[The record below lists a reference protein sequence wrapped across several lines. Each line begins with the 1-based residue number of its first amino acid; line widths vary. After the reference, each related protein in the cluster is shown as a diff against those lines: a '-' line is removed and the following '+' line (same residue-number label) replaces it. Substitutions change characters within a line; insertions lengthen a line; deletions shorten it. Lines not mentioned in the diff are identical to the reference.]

1 MTRVAAIDLGTNTA
15 RLLIADCDAGRL
27 ATICIER
34 EIVRL
39 GGGFTDGMGISDSAQ
54 QRALNCLKRF
64 SGIMKEYDVQQ
75 VRAAATS
82 AVRDAVNGS
91 LFVEKVF
98 RETGITLVVI
108 DGELEGRV
116 TLRGVFSGLDT
127 AHDSMMV
134 VDVGGGSTE
143 FTLFENDRI
152 VYVSSLP
159 LGVVRLAEGF
169 GAPEAMS
176 RRINAVLD
184 DLQREISSAGVRIK
198 PGSVMIATAGTATTL
213 AAIKMEMTDYDYRKV
228 NNLLISRGEI
238 AEIYERLLPLSPS
251 ERLLVPGLEAG
262 REDLIIAG
270 ILIILHSMDMLGFTG
285 IKVSDY
291 GLLEGLA
298 LSDDELGAK
307 NKANNQG
314 IDKRSK

>member
-15 RLLIADCDAGRL
+15 RLLIADCDAGCL

-39 GGGFTDGMGISDSAQ
+39 GGGFTDEMGITESAQ
-54 QRALNCLKRF
+54 QRALTCLKRF

-143 FTLFENDRI
+143 FTLFEDDKI

-159 LGVVRLAEGF
+159 LGVVRLTEGF

-198 PGSVMIATAGTATTL
+198 PYTVMIATAGTATTL
-213 AAIKMEMTDYDYRKV
+213 AAIKMGMTDYDYRKV
-228 NNLLISRGEI
+228 NNLRISRGEI
-238 AEIYERLLPLSPS
+238 AEIYERLLPLSTA
-251 ERLLVPGLEAG
+251 ERLLIPGLEAG

-270 ILIILHSMDMLGFTG
+270 ILIILHSMDLLGFTG

-298 LSDDELGAK
+298 LSDDD
-307 NKANNQG
+307 
-314 IDKRSK
+314 I